1 LETVALCKE
10 QERHKTDMQ
19 SLGELETTQ
28 AKLKDTKA
36 QLDDA
41 LAQLQDARS
50 QQRSEDDCGNLEAKE
65 TELNLTRAA
74 LEEKEAQL
82 KSVREELESEKARS
96 AELGSIHT
104 DFEAARAKL
113 KALHKELESEKAM
126 SKALEGLREELAD
139 EEERS
144 AKLEADLQAKQ
155 AKLTTE
161 LNNVKTKLD
170 AELARS
176 SQLGIE
182 PSTVRRE
189 LEKTQL
195 KLRRS
200 QRQWKSESDKLKITR
215 KDLETERD
223 LTSQL
228 ESQLWKAR
236 VTREAAWGLGF
247 TQGFDTL
254 RDLVEGGPPK
264 MDISKLDAEDFV
276 PGSETLEALAS
287 LEDNIAGDG
296 PSVPEGVLHEE
307 DPAAPGTDEAQS
319 SSSSA

>member
-1 LETVALCKE
+1 
-10 QERHKTDMQ
+10 
-19 SLGELETTQ
+19 
-28 AKLKDTKA
+28 
-36 QLDDA
+36 
-41 LAQLQDARS
+41 
-50 QQRSEDDCGNLEAKE
+50 
-65 TELNLTRAA
+65 
-74 LEEKEAQL
+74 
-82 KSVREELESEKARS
+82 
-96 AELGSIHT
+96 
-104 DFEAARAKL
+104 
-113 KALHKELESEKAM
+113 
-126 SKALEGLREELAD
+126 
-139 EEERS
+139 
-144 AKLEADLQAKQ
+144 
-155 AKLTTE
+155 
-161 LNNVKTKLD
+161 
-170 AELARS
+170 
-176 SQLGIE
+176 
-182 PSTVRRE
+182 VRRE
-189 LEKTQL
+189 L
-195 KLRRS
+195 
-200 QRQWKSESDKLKITR
+200 KSVSDKLKITR

-287 LEDNIAGDG
+287 LEDHIAGDG